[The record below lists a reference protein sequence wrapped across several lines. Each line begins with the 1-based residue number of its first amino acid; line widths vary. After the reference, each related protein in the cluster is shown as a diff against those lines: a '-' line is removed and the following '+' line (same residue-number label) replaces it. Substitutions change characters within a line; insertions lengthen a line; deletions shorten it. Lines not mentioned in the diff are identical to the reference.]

1 MQCIRLNRISFDGLA
16 CLKRVWLSKKT
27 NRFNAA
33 AKKNVDFMAEWMND
47 NEAKEMFENPDLCCC
62 QDTYAMGLLMKVLY
76 DTIK

>member
-1 MQCIRLNRISFDGLA
+1 
-16 CLKRVWLSKKT
+16 
-27 NRFNAA
+27 
-33 AKKNVDFMAEWMND
+33 MAEWMND